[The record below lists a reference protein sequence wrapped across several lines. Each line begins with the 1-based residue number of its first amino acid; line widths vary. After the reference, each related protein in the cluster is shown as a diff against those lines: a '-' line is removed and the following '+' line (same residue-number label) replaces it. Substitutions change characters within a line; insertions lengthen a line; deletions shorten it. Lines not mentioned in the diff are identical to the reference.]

1 MQLTIEIVK
10 MERGGTEFAL
20 QPCRLHLGGT
30 GAEGV
35 DSLRFLLPEEWAD
48 KTVNLYTEWKN
59 GEMPI
64 PKTLDAEGT
73 VTVDR
78 TFTGAESG
86 KWMLAVTGAGYK
98 ACTRPG
104 SYECHKTLDTDAEN
118 TEISQT
124 MYEQFVARVLSSAQ
138 SVENNAKTALSAS
151 ASAQSAAQT
160 AGAAAESAAQ
170 NGNAAKSAADR
181 AEAAAARAEGIAPE
195 GGSVMSVNGKGG
207 AVVLS
212 AGDVGAVPQPE
223 SPAAGQLLR
232 VKAVAEDG
240 TMTVECVSAETVKG
254 NKSLKI
260 VSAKNASV
268 LTYDGST
275 ETTWTMSAE
284 WIGAAALEHTHTKS
298 QVTDLETGLVFT
310 KLWENTDESGAF
322 AGQTI
327 TLDLTGYDGVAV
339 WAKNGSNTDTELYG
353 PIPFQTKTNSEETYE
368 IAVGRI
374 TSFNLY
380 APNSSTLKTDI
391 RMRLFAASRDR
402 VEFTDTVFL
411 GQYQGTDSEAAGV
424 CIPLRI
430 YGVKGI

>member
-35 DSLRFLLPEEWAD
+35 DSLQFVLPEEWAD
-48 KTVNLYTEWKN
+48 KTINLYTEWKN

-64 PKTLDAEGT
+64 PKTLDTDGT
-73 VTVDR
+73 VTIDR

-86 KWMLAVTGAGYK
+86 KWMLAATGAGYR

-104 SYECHKTLDTDAEN
+104 SYECHKTLDTNAEN

-124 MYEQFVARVLSSAQ
+124 LYEQFVARVLSSAQ
-138 SVENNAKTALSAS
+138 SVENNTKTTLNAS
-151 ASAQSAAQT
+151 SSAQSAAQ
-160 AGAAAESAAQ
+160 AARNAAESAAQ
-170 NGNAAKSAADR
+170 DSTAAGSAADR
-181 AEAAAARAEGIAPE
+181 AEAAAQRAEGIAPE

-260 VSAKNASV
+260 VSAKNASA
-268 LTYDGST
+268 LIYDGSA

-284 WIGAAALEHTHTKS
+284 WIGAAAAEHTHTKS

-310 KLWENTDESGAF
+310 KLWENTDPESEF
-322 AGQTI
+322 AAQTI

-339 WAKNGSNTDTELYG
+339 WAIREQLTYTSELYG
-353 PIPFQTKTNSEETYE
+353 PIPFRVNSILGE
-368 IAVGRI
+368 G
-374 TSFNLY
+374 
-380 APNSSTLKTDI
+380 
-391 RMRLFAASRDR
+391 
-402 VEFTDTVFL
+402 VEFASGGIICFGQTGILSRMFSAHRDYVGFNDTIQESDNTTQNLF
-411 GQYQGTDSEAAGV
+411 
-424 CIPLRI
+424 CIPMRI